1 MEDEDVTETSM
12 IVTWGTTR
20 DLGFPVS
27 KDKDLVIT
35 VRDTVE
41 DQQMKFN
48 ESVTSPEILRFCRRK
63 IEEWDQKEET
73 EL

>member
-48 ESVTSPEILRFCRRK
+48 ESGHISRNPSFLQQEN
-63 IEEWDQKEET
+63 
-73 EL
+73 